1 MEKSKFDT
9 ARTGS
14 KPADRGYVG
23 HKSAKMMK
31 RAKVIEARREQAIAD
46 KAALFK
52 DRETAEP
59 LKLQPLD
66 HPKKRLLTADGL
78 CIQYGAAPVCAPVRF
93 ALDRGER
100 LALCGANGSGK
111 SSVLKLAAGQ
121 EIPHSG
127 MLERASGLV
136 VERGGTIDGRAA
148 RDDGRLCRGLR
159 RRVDPAADHPAQIR
173 AGARTV

>member
-121 EIPHSG
+121 EIPPQRYAG
-127 MLERASGLV
+127 AGFRPGF
-136 VERGGTIDGRAA
+136 ERGGAIDGRAA
-148 RDDGRLCRGLR
+148 RDDGRLCQG
-159 RRVDPAADHPAQIR
+159 PAASS
-173 AGARTV
+173 